1 MNHCLVID
9 DSQVI
14 RKVARSILEDLSVDV
29 AEAEAVD
36 VALEYCRAGMPD
48 LILLDIDL
56 PNNNAVEFVR
66 KIRHEE
72 GGERPVIV
80 FCTTDNDVVQIS
92 KALQAGANDYVQK
105 PFDRETLAS
114 KLASAGLVKTAVRA
128 A

>member
-1 MNHCLVID
+1 MNRCLVID
-9 DSQVI
+9 DSHVI
-14 RKVARSILEDLSVDV
+14 RKIARTILEDLNFDT
-29 AEAEAVD
+29 AEAEDAE

-48 LILLDIDL
+48 LILLDFDL
-56 PNNNAVEFVR
+56 PSSNGVEFVR

-105 PFDRETLAS
+105 PFDRGILEA
-114 KLASAGLVKTAVRA
+114 KLAAAGLLKTAVRA

>member
-1 MNHCLVID
+1 MNRCLVID
-9 DSQVI
+9 DSDVI
-14 RKVARSILEDLSVDV
+14 RKIARTILEDLNFDT
-29 AEAEAVD
+29 AEAEDAE

-48 LILLDIDL
+48 LILLDFDL
-56 PNNNAVEFVR
+56 PSSNGVEFVR

-72 GGERPVIV
+72 DGERPVIV

-105 PFDRETLAS
+105 PFDRGTLES
-114 KLASAGLVKTAVRA
+114 KLAATGLLKTAVRA